1 MNKENETNQTEELV
15 TPEGYVLRRR
25 PRPATDVSIRIP
37 LDTLASIDR
46 VAAHREMSR
55 EALLRYYIGHE
66 LRIDLD
72 QLYLQET
79 AEREQ
84 PKQPQ
89 AEEAQEAAVAA

>member
-25 PRPATDVSIRIP
+25 PRPATDVAIRIP

-46 VAAHREMSR
+46 VAAHRGMSR

-66 LRIDLD
+66 LRVDLD
-72 QLYLQET
+72 QIYLQET
-79 AEREQ
+79 TKTAQSELVEYQ
-84 PKQPQ
+84 Q
-89 AEEAQEAAVAA
+89 AEETAAVA

>member
-25 PRPATDVSIRIP
+25 PRPATDVSIRMP

-46 VAAHREMSR
+46 VAAHRGMSR
-55 EALLRYYIGHE
+55 AALLRYYIGHE

-72 QLYLQET
+72 QLYLLETTKPAEQEL
-79 AEREQ
+79 
-84 PKQPQ
+84 PKQPGS
-89 AEEAQEAAVAA
+89 EEAAVAA

>member
-66 LRIDLD
+66 LRVDLD
-72 QLYLQET
+72 QLYLQEPFKT
-79 AEREQ
+79 SEQKLAEHLQ
-84 PKQPQ
+84 V
-89 AEEAQEAAVAA
+89 EEIAAAA